1 LQARGADVELRN
13 DEGVRGVVDQDSF
26 AARFAIA
33 SSAGRYGKAVERVE
47 TNPPALPTLASL
59 TVKSQPPRLTITTLS
74 DKFGVEAGKAEQA
87 SPERLGL
94 VEVK

>member
-1 LQARGADVELRN
+1 LVYN
-13 DEGVRGVVDQDSF
+13 
-26 AARFAIA
+26 
-33 SSAGRYGKAVERVE
+33 
-47 TNPPALPTLASL
+47 TPNTL
-59 TVKSQPPRLTITTLS
+59 VRLTITTLS